1 MKRFVTFSLVLIVLT
16 VSLAYSAGEVAIYTG
31 KTQWIGKDMA
41 DEHADKYTKLLDD
54 AGIKNTWFKNDG
66 DGKQIAD
73 WMKKT
78 TEDGGIDVVVLF
90 GDIPPEIFDTGNA
103 DLSDGTPAEGFV
115 ETTDSNTFIN
125 HADYI
130 F

>member
-1 MKRFVTFSLVLIVLT
+1 MKRFFTLSLALMVRT

-31 KTQWIGKDMA
+31 QTQWIGKDVA

-78 TEDGGIDVVVLF
+78 TKDGGIDVVVLF
-90 GDIPPEIFDTGNA
+90 E
-103 DLSDGTPAEGFV
+103 
-115 ETTDSNTFIN
+115 
-125 HADYI
+125 HADNRFERRGGCEVPKRESRKI
-130 F
+130 TCART